1 MAWKTN
7 QNTLT
12 NDVFP
17 KPVVGTVSGLL
28 AFGTGLGG
36 TLFTWA
42 TGYVVAWFGYD
53 CIFMVMAVLH
63 PVSYVLTRRLVTR
76 PLVDEE
82 APDAD

>member
-17 KPVVGTVSGLL
+17 KPVIGTVSGLL

-36 TLFTWA
+36 TLFTWM

-53 CIFMVMAVLH
+53 AIFMIMAVLH
-63 PVSYVLTRRLVTR
+63 PLSYVLTRWLVQK
-76 PLVDEE
+76 PLGAEGVS
-82 APDAD
+82 